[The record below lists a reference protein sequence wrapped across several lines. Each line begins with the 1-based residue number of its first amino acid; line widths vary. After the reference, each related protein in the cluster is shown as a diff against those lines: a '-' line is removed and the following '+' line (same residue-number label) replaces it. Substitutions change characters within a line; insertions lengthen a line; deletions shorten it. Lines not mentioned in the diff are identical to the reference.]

1 MEWLWIIL
9 RYLFPLDP
17 VRQCIAALCDRV
29 GVMVQLILNDDAL
42 DELAAD
48 PDARI
53 ALEAALIDY
62 EATLRLTI
70 AARAHQIAKL
80 RFIPGRKSF
89 HRPARARSLVALV
102 KRIRSLA
109 LDCADIE
116 RLAQL
121 QAVRLKRER
130 EADPLGLAAHGSTDA
145 ALRAAA
151 HHEPVD
157 VSRKGS
163 PIALMV
169 SSAAMA
175 ARPSNHERVLTAVAN
190 AAGARAPPVF
200 DVYPLP
206 NPASEAQLLRSHPHP
221 ETKKARRSHRAFFIQ
236 SIKQPKPGSS
246 PGRDSA
252 QQTQAR
258 PRCAAAGCTSQAGPT
273 APASPS

>member
-1 MEWLWIIL
+1 MDWLWIIL

-29 GVMVQLILNDDAL
+29 TAMVQLILDDDAL
-42 DELAAD
+42 DELASN

-80 RFIPGRKSF
+80 SFIPGRKSF
-89 HRPARARSLVALV
+89 HRPARARSLVDLV
-102 KRIRSLA
+102 KRIQILA
-109 LDCADIE
+109 KDCAGIE

-151 HHEPVD
+151 HHEAVGAL
-157 VSRKGS
+157 SSTGEAGGGGS
-163 PIALMV
+163 PRLRGETEGAG
-169 SSAAMA
+169 
-175 ARPSNHERVLTAVAN
+175 RN

-200 DVYPLP
+200 DAFA
-206 NPASEAQLLRSHPHP
+206 NP
-221 ETKKARRSHRAFFIQ
+221 ETRLAGFTCEAATRSTPTF
-236 SIKQPKPGSS
+236 QPAYMFG
-246 PGRDSA
+246 
-252 QQTQAR
+252 
-258 PRCAAAGCTSQAGPT
+258 
-273 APASPS
+273 

>member
-1 MEWLWIIL
+1 MDWLWIIL

-29 GVMVQLILNDDAL
+29 TAMVQLILDDDAL
-42 DELAAD
+42 DELASN

-80 RFIPGRKSF
+80 RFVPDKKSF
-89 HRPARARSLVALV
+89 HRPARARSLVDLV

-109 LDCADIE
+109 MDCADIE

-151 HHEPVD
+151 HHEAVG

-169 SSAAMA
+169 SSTQSV
-175 ARPSNHERVLTAVAN
+175 RPSNHERVLTGASRN
-190 AAGARAPPVF
+190 AAAARAPPVF
-200 DVYPLP
+200 DAFA
-206 NPASEAQLLRSHPHP
+206 NP
-221 ETKKARRSHRAFFIQ
+221 ETRLAGFTCEAATRCT
-236 SIKQPKPGSS
+236 QP
-246 PGRDSA
+246 
-252 QQTQAR
+252 
-258 PRCAAAGCTSQAGPT
+258 
-273 APASPS
+273 